1 MSGQEQPVKSASRVL
16 DIMELFSESNEP
28 MSTSMV
34 ASRLKLPLSST
45 HGLLRTLLGRGYLI
59 KNQAECYALGPKFLE
74 VGNKYV
80 HHLDLVDFARAPM
93 QHMREICGETISLA
107 VLDGRDVVLVYKCES
122 SMALRIG
129 NPLGTRLPLHA
140 SAMGKTIL
148 ATWSQKELEEFFSS
162 SRLKRVTARTITS
175 ASRLT
180 KYLREVRNTGIA
192 YDLEEST
199 EHVHAVAAAIN
210 DDRESLIY
218 SLAIVAPE
226 PRAKG
231 EHWAGL
237 ARLVKAGAGLIGD
250 TMRGKDLVGM
260 AGDFSVLDD
269 AYRGCKREAS
279 MVEGGS
285 QYDQVGKRVQDLS
298 FATWRRD

>member
-1 MSGQEQPVKSASRVL
+1 MSGQELPVKSASRVL
-16 DIMELFSESNEP
+16 DIVELFSESTGP

-34 ASRLKLPLSST
+34 ASRLNLPLSST
-45 HGLLRTLLGRGYLI
+45 HGLLRTLLGRGYLV
-59 KNQAECYALGPKFLE
+59 KNQAEWYALGPKFLE

-80 HHLDLVDFARAPM
+80 HQLDLVDFARAPM
-93 QHMREICGETISLA
+93 QHMREICRETISLA

-122 SMALRIG
+122 SMVLRIG

-148 ATWSQKELEEFFSS
+148 ATWSKEELEGFLLT
-162 SRLKRVTARTITS
+162 SRLKRVTVKTITS
-175 ASRLT
+175 ASGLT
-180 KYLREVRNTGIA
+180 KCLREVRSTGIA

-199 EHVHAVAAAIN
+199 EHVDAVAAAIN
-210 DDRESLIY
+210 DDRESLVY

-237 ARLVKAGAGLIGD
+237 ARLVKAGAALIGD
-250 TMRGKDLVGM
+250 TMRRKHLLDMG
-260 AGDFSVLDD
+260 GDFSALDD
-269 AYRGCKREAS
+269 AYRGCKWEAS
-279 MVEGGS
+279 SNGGRRIS
-285 QYDQVGKRVQDLS
+285 Q
-298 FATWRRD
+298 